1 VSRINCLIGHF
12 NFPRYVQATQL
23 FRVRL
28 NCDRFHGVCDSYS
41 YCPCAPRLTG
51 QRMCM
56 VTRRPMEPCI
66 IGTNLRLD
74 AMNHPSTSTSYIEIY
89 IYIEMRHEPCLTLQF
104 FYYVHMVRHYVMD
117 QEVEIHLDLILV
129 AGIGIGT
136 DWSSGVQF
144 PSRTTDFL
152 HSIQVWGLCIGT
164 GNSNL
169 GRKAAGA

>member
-1 VSRINCLIGHF
+1 VLAVPAERQHFSQQVAKGFRRKLPSVKSRSNQRPFSVSQINCLIGHF

-41 YCPCAPRLTG
+41 YCPWAPRLTG

-74 AMNHPSTSTSYIEIY
+74 AMNHPSTSTSYIY
-89 IYIEMRHEPCLTLQF
+89 IHR
-104 FYYVHMVRHYVMD
+104 D
-117 QEVEIHLDLILV
+117 
-129 AGIGIGT
+129 A
-136 DWSSGVQF
+136 S
-144 PSRTTDFL
+144 
-152 HSIQVWGLCIGT
+152 
-164 GNSNL
+164 
-169 GRKAAGA
+169 